1 MNRLL
6 SLSRAARLA
15 GVSRGAVQAH
25 IRKGTLTTFEG
36 SVQLKDLL
44 AVYPDIEVE
53 DSGMIEHTARIR
65 ANAHTK
71 YQNDCLPS
79 EAQLAAEVNRL
90 KVELGAANA
99 KIENY
104 HHLVMNL
111 KERLL
116 GMRTECTHQQKAML
130 QAVVHWMSH
139 KVDHWK

>member
-1 MNRLL
+1 MSRLL

-15 GVSRGAVQAH
+15 GVSRGEIQAK
-25 IRKGTLTTFEG
+25 IRMGVLTTFEG
-36 SVQLKDLL
+36 SVKLDNLL
-44 AVYPDIEVE
+44 VVYPELDVE
-53 DSGMIEHTARIR
+53 ESGMIERTARIR

-71 YQNDCLPS
+71 YQHDCLPS

-90 KVELGAANA
+90 KVELSSANA

-104 HHLVMNL
+104 HHLVMSL

-116 GMRTECTHQQKAML
+116 GMRAECTHQQKAML

-139 KVDHWK
+139 KVEHWK